1 MVQPWYGL
9 GARMV
14 QPWCEDGAALVQPW
28 CEDGVSRPEIGF
40 QLLLFAMNSK
50 DR

>member
-1 MVQPWYGL
+1 MQAWSED
-9 GARMV
+9 GAALVRT
-14 QPWCEDGAALVQPW
+14 WCEDGAALVQPW

-40 QLLLFAMNSK
+40 QLLLFAMNNK